1 MYSLKKLSV
10 LAAAALVTAAAFV
23 SGCGSNAP
31 AGGTEITKNTVVT
44 VAATPVPHSEILN
57 EIKPLLAKEGIDLKI
72 IEFTDYVKPNLALAD
87 KEVDAT
93 FHQHLPFLE
102 KFNAEHNTNLIS
114 AGNVHIE
121 PMGVYSHKIKTLS
134 DLSLKAKVAI
144 PNDPSNG
151 GRALLILQAAGLIK
165 LKDGGTVSSTVQDI
179 TDNPKQL
186 QFSELDA
193 AQVPRAIDDVDI
205 AVINTN
211 FALEAGLNPL
221 KDSLFLE
228 AKDSPYANI
237 LAIRAGDE
245 SRPEI
250 QKLLKALQSPE
261 VKKFIEDKYKGAILP
276 SF

>member
-93 FHQHLPFLE
+93 LHLPFLE
-102 KFNAEHNTNLIS
+102 KFNAEHNTNLVS

-121 PMGVYSHKIKTLS
+121 PMGVYSHKIKALS
-134 DLSLKAKVAI
+134 DLPLKAKVAI

>member
-10 LAAAALVTAAAFV
+10 LAAATLVAAAAFV

-31 AGGTEITKNTVVT
+31 AGGTETTKNTVVT

-134 DLSLKAKVAI
+134 DLPLKAKVAI

>member
-10 LAAAALVTAAAFV
+10 LAAVTLVAAAAFV

-31 AGGTEITKNTVVT
+31 AGGTETTKNTVVT

-102 KFNAEHNTNLIS
+102 KFNAEHNTNLVS

-134 DLSLKAKVAI
+134 DLPLKAKVAI

>member
-10 LAAAALVTAAAFV
+10 LAAATLVAAAAFV

-31 AGGTEITKNTVVT
+31 AGGTETTKNTVVT

-102 KFNAEHNTNLIS
+102 KFNAEHNTNLVS

-121 PMGVYSHKIKTLS
+121 PMGVYSHKIKVLS
-134 DLSLKAKVAI
+134 DLPLKAKVAI

>member
-31 AGGTEITKNTVVT
+31 AGGTETTKNTVVT

-102 KFNAEHNTNLIS
+102 KFNAEHNTNLVS

>member
-1 MYSLKKLSV
+1 MYSFKKLSV

-31 AGGTEITKNTVVT
+31 AGGTETTKNTVVT

-102 KFNAEHNTNLIS
+102 KFNAEHNTNLVS

-134 DLSLKAKVAI
+134 DLPLKAKVAI